1 MTNWGN
7 SIRPL
12 AWLHSG
18 QIMPDQSGGLLWQTE
33 NTSVAQGSPTDVV
46 IFLDFCKASD
56 MLPQH
61 NPISNWREMDFK
73 GWLISGW
80 GPSWMGAAR
89 VVVSCLMFQYEGQ
102 WWVVSPSGICLG
114 WPASWGKWLSF
125 SALPLWGPIWCTAFS
140 SGARNKRKVWSFY
153 NGSRR
158 GPQRWSR
165 GPEAPLT

>member
-1 MTNWGN
+1 MKKYRKGN
-7 SIRPL
+7 VELQVGEPQVCDWEEQGMNPPGRYFKENEEWTSDPKQS

-61 NPISNWREMDFK
+61 NLISNWREMDLK
-73 GWLISGW
+73 GWLISRW

-89 VVVSCLMFQYEGQ
+89 IVVGCLMFQYEGQ

-114 WPASWGKWLSF
+114 WPAS
-125 SALPLWGPIWCTAFS
+125 
-140 SGARNKRKVWSFY
+140 
-153 NGSRR
+153 
-158 GPQRWSR
+158 
-165 GPEAPLT
+165 